1 MKKILMIA
9 LETERWGPARLP
21 EPMAEAGL
29 QIATLCTEQN
39 PLSQSSFVSRHF
51 PLGSVK
57 SWRSFAAA
65 LDKVLHAWQPDLV
78 VACDEPVV
86 VMLQHVLKHKRMA
99 LRYLTAQHYDKIL
112 NSIGYVNQLDA
123 MVLKHNTRLLAESIG
138 VKVPTAQRVD
148 TPEQAVEAANRM
160 GYPVY
165 LKKSFSWA
173 GLGAVSC
180 NDPNDVR
187 TTFKSMH
194 TRTPCYKNF
203 ARCLM
208 GRDWYPADSVIEV
221 QQQIAGDSVM
231 YSVSTLRGRV
241 LAGFYAYKA
250 TKLGPSGPST
260 VVSISEHAKARH
272 ASENMVAA
280 MGASGFLAFDFI
292 RCVKTDEVYLLECN
306 PRPNQICHLGRSQG
320 VDLCGAL
327 SAALHGQ
334 PVPLATVAKADNVPL
349 FPQEWLRDEKA
360 AWGQAKS
367 LDIPFKDPKLFQFM
381 LQCGVKRGKSV
392 AKLKYA
398 FKKQGVDMPH
408 YTFG

>member
-29 QIATLCTEQN
+29 QIATFCTEQN

-51 PLGSVK
+51 PLCSVK
-57 SWRSFAAA
+57 SWRTFAAA
-65 LDKVLHAWQPDLV
+65 LGKVLDEWKPDLV
-78 VACDEPVV
+78 IACDEPVV
-86 VMLQHVLKHKRMA
+86 VMLHHILKHKRA
-99 LRYLTAQHYDKIL
+99 SLRYMSAQHYEKIL
-112 NSIGYVNQLDA
+112 NSIGYEKQLDA

-138 VKVPTAQRVD
+138 VKVPTAHRVE
-148 TPEQAVEAANRM
+148 TAEQAVQIADAM

-173 GLGAVSC
+173 GQGAISC
-180 NDPNDVR
+180 NDADAVR
-187 TTFKSMH
+187 AVFQSMH
-194 TRTPCYKNF
+194 THTPCYKNF

-208 GRDWYPADSVIEV
+208 GRNWYPVKSAIEV

-231 YSVSTLRGRV
+231 YSVSALRGRV
-241 LAGFYAYKA
+241 LAGFFANRA
-250 TKLGPSGPST
+250 TMLAANGPST
-260 VVSISEHAKARH
+260 VVNISEHSACRH
-272 ASENMVAA
+272 AAENMVAA

-360 AWGQAKS
+360 AWGQAKT
-367 LDIPFKDPKLFQFM
+367 LDIPLKDPKLFQFM
-381 LQCGVKRGKSV
+381 LQSGVKRGKSV